1 MKSYATSR
9 ALSWGNRIFLLNIL
23 ECWLK
28 PTSVMYLFLKVLS
41 MVVMVLLGRGT
52 IVCWINQCLP
62 CNNNN
67 KNTPGSD
74 REKIVTDRH
83 ICFGDPLNIW
93 MGMCLFSGT
102 NPQNIALALWNLIL
116 CSLCPYLLFHF
127 YANLSGTNPQNVG
140 FALWNLILCSLR
152 PYLLSHFYANLPDRL
167 ARKSAT

>member
-1 MKSYATSR
+1 MLCMLYCVYCMKSYKTSW
-9 ALSWGNRIFLLNIL
+9 AFSWGNRVCLLNLL

-67 KNTPGSD
+67 KTPGSD
-74 REKIVTDRH
+74 TEKIVTDRH
-83 ICFGDPLNIW
+83 ICFSDPLNIW
-93 MGMCLFSGT
+93 MGMRLF
-102 NPQNIALALWNLIL
+102 
-116 CSLCPYLLFHF
+116 C
-127 YANLSGTNPQNVG
+127 GTNPQNVG
-140 FALWNLILCSLR
+140 YALWNLILCSLR

-167 ARKSAT
+167 ARKRAT